1 MKLSAAQLLLAGASL
16 TSALPHLDSPQQ
28 RLLNGMK
35 LPSSVTEKTLSE
47 KSGPYTPGHR
57 DENDNYVDAIGKKLD
72 PKPWR
77 NGLGAS
83 VLGPYNRDRSR
94 QSPDMI
100 RPPST
105 DHGNI
110 ANMRWSF
117 TDSHVR
123 IEVRRRCAFAHAR
136 QQVGVSLLT
145 WQLNCR
151 KEDGPDRPPSV
162 SFPPASSS
170 LVST

>member
-1 MKLSAAQLLLAGASL
+1 MLLAGAGL

-35 LPSSVTEKTLSE
+35 LASSVTEKTLSD

-94 QSPDMI
+94 QGPDMI

-123 IEVRRRCAFAHAR
+123 IEVRRRCAST
-136 QQVGVSLLT
+136 QKNSLLT

-162 SFPPASSS
+162 SFPPALSSP
-170 LVST
+170 VST

>member
-1 MKLSAAQLLLAGASL
+1 MKLSAAQLLLAGAGL
-16 TSALPHLDSPQQ
+16 TSALPHLDSPRQ
-28 RLLNGMK
+28 RLLNGLD
-35 LPSSVTEKTLSE
+35 LPSSLGE
-47 KSGPYTPGHR
+47 KSSPYTPGHR

-77 NGLGAS
+77 NGFGAS

-123 IEVRRRCAFAHAR
+123 IEVRRRCAFAYA
-136 QQVGVSLLT
+136 QQLMG
-145 WQLNCR
+145 
-151 KEDGPDRPPSV
+151 
-162 SFPPASSS
+162 SFFTDMAIE
-170 LVST
+170 L

>member
-1 MKLSAAQLLLAGASL
+1 MKLSATQLLLAGASL
-16 TSALPHLDSPQQ
+16 TAALPHFDSPRQ
-28 RLLNGMK
+28 RLLNGMDLPVK
-35 LPSSVTEKTLSE
+35 LGGNSN
-47 KSGPYTPGHR
+47 PYTPGHR
-57 DENDNYVDAIGKKLD
+57 DSEDNYIDAVGKKLD

-77 NGLGAS
+77 NGFGAS

-123 IEVRRRCAFAHAR
+123 IEVRR
-136 QQVGVSLLT
+136 
-145 WQLNCR
+145 
-151 KEDGPDRPPSV
+151 
-162 SFPPASSS
+162 
-170 LVST
+170 

>member
-1 MKLSAAQLLLAGASL
+1 MKLSAAQLLLAGAGL
-16 TSALPHLDSPQQ
+16 TSALPHLDSPRQ
-28 RLLNGMK
+28 RLLNGMD
-35 LPSSVTEKTLSE
+35 LPSSLGE

-77 NGLGAS
+77 NGFGAS

-123 IEVRRRCAFAHAR
+123 IEVSKRCALVKAQTRA
-136 QQVGVSLLT
+136 VSNGLL
-145 WQLNCR
+145 LY
-151 KEDGPDRPPSV
+151 
-162 SFPPASSS
+162 
-170 LVST
+170 

>member
-1 MKLSAAQLLLAGASL
+1 MKLSAAQLLLAGASF
-16 TSALPHLDSPQQ
+16 TAALPHLDSPRQ
-28 RLLNGMK
+28 RLLNGMD
-35 LPSSVTEKTLSE
+35 LPSKYGENSK
-47 KSGPYTPGHR
+47 PYTPGHR
-57 DENDNYVDAIGKKLD
+57 DAEDNYVDAVGKKLD

-77 NGLGAS
+77 NGFGAS

-123 IEVRRRCAFAHAR
+123 IEVRMRETRCE
-136 QQVGVSLLT
+136 SPET
-145 WQLNCR
+145 W
-151 KEDGPDRPPSV
+151 
-162 SFPPASSS
+162 AAAA
-170 LVST
+170 

>member
-1 MKLSAAQLLLAGASL
+1 MKLTAAQLLLAGAGL
-16 TSALPHLDSPQQ
+16 TSALPHLDSPRQ
-28 RLLNGMK
+28 RLLNGLD
-35 LPSSVTEKTLSE
+35 LPSSLSP

-57 DENDNYVDAIGKKLD
+57 DENDNYVDAIGQKLD

-77 NGLGAS
+77 NGFGAS

-123 IEVRRRCAFAHAR
+123 IEVRNRCAFENA
-136 QQVGVSLLT
+136 QQIIE
-145 WQLNCR
+145 
-151 KEDGPDRPPSV
+151 KI
-162 SFPPASSS
+162 
-170 LVST
+170 STDMIIVL

>member
-1 MKLSAAQLLLAGASL
+1 MKLTSAQLLLAGASL
-16 TSALPHLDSPQQ
+16 TAALPHLDSPRQ
-28 RLLNGMK
+28 RLLNGMD
-35 LPSSVTEKTLSE
+35 LPSKYGENSK
-47 KSGPYTPGHR
+47 PYTPGHR
-57 DENDNYVDAIGKKLD
+57 DAEDNYIDAIGKKLD

-77 NGLGAS
+77 NGFGAS

-123 IEVRRRCAFAHAR
+123 IEVRMRKPAANRLKPGRRRLIHADTGT
-136 QQVGVSLLT
+136 VGRRLDPT
-145 WQLNCR
+145 
-151 KEDGPDRPPSV
+151 DDHP
-162 SFPPASSS
+162 
-170 LVST
+170 